1 MPRILLAAGLAGLL
15 CACTSMPDWGWLPGR
30 SGPGLA
36 SGERQYDFRWRLSGD
51 RAVAPLQVFDDGRQ
65 TWLQFAPG
73 QAVPAIFRGGE
84 RGDQPLDY
92 RLAGPYVVLD
102 GVWPRLVLRGGGLR
116 SLVERAARGESPA
129 SAPIRAAL
137 AQPTHSGPAAAS
149 PVRTLSTGPAA
160 SLPARPSAV
169 TPPPPPPA
177 SPMPAPAAGRT
188 AAWAA
193 EPRRADLAAGL
204 SVRPPAASRAAG
216 GAGSTAALPVLRKPV
231 AVPAGRGAM
240 PIGQGAITLHDAAHA
255 SSPTPA
261 LAAAAGQRAKPAASP
276 APVAPAGPVA
286 ASYQVGPQDG
296 TLRQALSRWARAA
309 GWTFEPEH
317 WAVDADIPITGSAR
331 FDSGFKR
338 SVQDLVAS
346 TELSEKPLQPCFYS
360 NKVLRIVP
368 YAQACDRSADPARVS

>member
-1 MPRILLAAGLAGLL
+1 MSRILLAAGLAGLL
-15 CACTSMPDWGWLPGR
+15 CACTSIPDWGWLPGR
-30 SGPGLA
+30 SGPALA
-36 SGERQYDFRWRLSGD
+36 AGEKQYDFRWRLSGD

-73 QAVPAIFRGGE
+73 QTVPAIFRGGA

-92 RLAGPYVVLD
+92 RRAGPYVVLD

-116 SLVERAARGESPA
+116 GAIERATGGAPAPQSAQASPVSPVSPA
-129 SAPIRAAL
+129 VA
-137 AQPTHSGPAAAS
+137 GPAA
-149 PVRTLSTGPAA
+149 GPT
-160 SLPARPSAV
+160 PSA
-169 TPPPPPPA
+169 
-177 SPMPAPAAGRT
+177 AG
-188 AAWAA
+188 
-193 EPRRADLAAGL
+193 
-204 SVRPPAASRAAG
+204 SIHS
-216 GAGSTAALPVLRKPV
+216 GAGSIPSATGATASVAGSTSMGIAQAGTPLAARKPAAAKAGPLAAAPARSAIV
-231 AVPAGRGAM
+231 STRAAAATAVPA
-240 PIGQGAITLHDAAHA
+240 P
-255 SSPTPA
+255 
-261 LAAAAGQRAKPAASP
+261 LAQARPGPLSG
-276 APVAPAGPVA
+276 PVPVKLAGPIA
-286 ASYQVGPQDG
+286 PSYEVGPRDG
-296 TLRQALSRWARAA
+296 NLRQALSRWARSA